1 MNTIDITV
9 SEGTGLKDPPKEFS
23 LKFIDQV
30 LEYLGISNK
39 EISIVLTDD
48 DSIAKLNETYR
59 DIKGPTDV
67 LTFCQ
72 QQDEIAGFNSFNQP
86 ENLGDIIISLDTLK
100 RNSNYFKVNYKEEM
114 ERVLIHGILHLIG
127 MHHETNNDDE
137 EMIILQEKILKKI
150 TENFFE
156 TEYFC

>member
-1 MNTIDITV
+1 
-9 SEGTGLKDPPKEFS
+9 
-23 LKFIDQV
+23 
-30 LEYLGISNK
+30 
-39 EISIVLTDD
+39 
-48 DSIAKLNETYR
+48 
-59 DIKGPTDV
+59 
-67 LTFCQ
+67 
-72 QQDEIAGFNSFNQP
+72 DEIAGFNSFNQP